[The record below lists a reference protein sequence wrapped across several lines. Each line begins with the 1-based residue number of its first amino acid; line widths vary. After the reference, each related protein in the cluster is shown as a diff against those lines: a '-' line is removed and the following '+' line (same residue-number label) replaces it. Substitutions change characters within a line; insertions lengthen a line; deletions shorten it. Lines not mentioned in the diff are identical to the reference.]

1 MGASVTLGGAAA
13 FLALVT
19 IGVPLPR
26 GPVFGGASISIVIGL
41 WKCSLAVVVGRTA
54 DGENWEN

>member
-1 MGASVTLGGAAA
+1 MGGAAA